1 MCLHLQKIHRCK
13 TFRCTTYII
22 VAFLFPFQFQEE
34 KGNIKFKLEVG
45 LKEFVGADGKLTGVK
60 ISTDEIIEAD
70 VAIVGI
76 GVVPSTSFLKESSLD
91 LTRRGEVVV
100 DEVMGCP

>member
-1 MCLHLQKIHRCK
+1 MCEQVEV
-13 TFRCTTYII
+13 
-22 VAFLFPFQFQEE
+22 VAFFFPFQFQEE

-60 ISTDEIIEAD
+60 ISTDEVIEAD

-76 GVVPSTSFLKESSLD
+76 GVVPSTSFLKESSLE

-100 DEVMGCP
+100 DEVMGMSLRAGGGCCG

>member
-1 MCLHLQKIHRCK
+1 MY
-13 TFRCTTYII
+13 YII
-22 VAFLFPFQFQEE
+22 LAFLFPFQFQEE

-60 ISTDEIIEAD
+60 ISTDEVIEAD

-76 GVVPSTSFLKESSLD
+76 GVVPSTSFLKESSLE

-100 DEVMGCP
+100 DEVMGMSLKTGGFCVT